1 VEEMEEDEIDIIDDD
16 FLTDSSVANSTSDT
30 DITATGVEVE
40 GEGEGE
46 VVLLQNSNQPGT

>member
-1 VEEMEEDEIDIIDDD
+1 MEEDEIDIIDDD